1 MTYLPFSV
9 RAVAGPP
16 QMVSVRN
23 GSLSGGPMRV
33 SWTEPKCS
41 EINAPQL
48 NGYKVRYGILTVM
61 KRMTTSTI
69 ISGTTFTI
77 GAGEDGVQ
85 LFTEYSIEVAAV
97 TSRGV
102 GQYSQPEAGVIT
114 GGEVL

>member
-41 EINAPQL
+41 DINAPQL
-48 NGYKVRYGILTVM
+48 NGYKVRYGILSKTKVE
-61 KRMTTSTI
+61 KTITDAI
-69 ISGTTFTI
+69 ISDTTYTI
-77 GAGEDGVQ
+77 GEDRVQ